1 MAQSKVRVTFD
12 GPVATITLARPE
24 KLNAI
29 DPDMLRALEKSV
41 TLIENRKTARVAILT
56 GCGDRAFSVG
66 ADIHAWSALKPLD
79 MWRKWIREGQRVLDR
94 IARLRVPLIAA
105 VNGFAFGG
113 GLELAL
119 AADIRLASTEASFAM
134 PEVTIGTVPG
144 WGGTVRL
151 PALIG
156 PARAKE
162 MILGGIR
169 VDATTA
175 EHWGLVN
182 HVYPLARLL
191 AEAHGLASRIAENAP
206 VAVQLAKELIAGGE
220 ASAEALA
227 SALAATTRD
236 AQEGAASFREQRT
249 PAYKG
254 Q

>member
-1 MAQSKVRVTFD
+1 MRV
-12 GPVATITLARPE
+12 
-24 KLNAI
+24 
-29 DPDMLRALEKSV
+29 
-41 TLIENRKTARVAILT
+41 
-56 GCGDRAFSVG
+56 
-66 ADIHAWSALKPLD
+66 
-79 MWRKWIREGQRVLDR
+79 
-94 IARLRVPLIAA
+94 
-105 VNGFAFGG
+105 GFAFGG

-162 MILGGIR
+162 MILGGGR

-175 EHWGLVN
+175 ERWGLVN
-182 HVYPLARLL
+182 HVYPLTGLL
-191 AEAHGLASRIAENAP
+191 AEAHSLANRIAENAP

-220 ASAEALA
+220 TSAEALA
-227 SALAATTRD
+227 GALAATTRD
-236 AQEGAASFREQRT
+236 AQHGAASFREKRP

>member
-1 MAQSKVRVTFD
+1 MAQSKVRVTIED
-12 GPVATITLARPE
+12 PVATITLARPE

-29 DPDMLRALEKSV
+29 DPDMLCGLEESV
-41 TLIENRKTARVAILT
+41 TLIEDRTTVRVAILT
-56 GCGDRAFSVG
+56 GRGNRAFSVG
-66 ADIHAWSALKPLD
+66 ADIHAWSALQPLD

-162 MILGGIR
+162 MILGGGR

-175 EHWGLVN
+175 ERWGLVN
-182 HVYPLARLL
+182 HVYPLTGLL
-191 AEAHGLASRIAENAP
+191 AEAHSLANRIAENAP

-220 ASAEALA
+220 TSAEALA
-227 SALAATTRD
+227 GALAATTRD
-236 AQEGAASFREQRT
+236 AQHGAASFREKRP